1 MSDFVLDIT
10 VKQRAW
16 VGIRARIHPEV
27 LQHSVQG
34 IERRCTTRLWVLAIN
49 LVQGTTT
56 NVTEV
61 TLNQAI
67 VVGRYTTTWWL
78 PENSIDIHCTGHDRA
93 IMVSDVIAG
102 AGAGCSRK
110 LSVAPAVKDMRLM
123 GLGSSGRWCR
133 QADCRR
139 QR

>member
-34 IERRCTTRLWVLAIN
+34 IERRCTSRLWVLVIN

-56 NVTEV
+56 NVLEIAH
-61 TLNQAI
+61 NQVI

-93 IMVSDVIAG
+93 TLVRDVA

-110 LSVAPAVKDMRLM
+110 LSVALVRKDMNLM

-133 QADCRR
+133 KAGCRH